1 MKKTVLMLALAFSA
15 VVGNAQSFKKADKF
29 VEGTVSYT
37 KSTGTDAS
45 YSINPTVG
53 YWMTDRFAIGAS
65 AELGKTTTKTTGFG
79 AFGRCQFL
87 TVGKNIN
94 VFSQLSLSTTTT
106 DVAGTK
112 TSPFTVNAGI
122 GAYSFV
128 TKRLALTMSLTD
140 LISYTSVDSKSTLTV
155 GFSGVNNPFS
165 TAKFG
170 VAYKF

>member
-1 MKKTVLMLALAFSA
+1 MKKTVLLLAVAFST
-15 VVGNAQSFKKADKF
+15 VIGNAQSFKKADKF
-29 VEGTVSYT
+29 LEGTVSYT
-37 KSTGTDAS
+37 KTTDVDAE

-53 YWMTDRFAIGAS
+53 YWLTDRFAAGVTAEIGKS
-65 AELGKTTTKTTGFG
+65 VEKTTSIG

-94 VFSQLSLSTTTT
+94 VFSQLNVLTNTV

-112 TSPFTVNAGI
+112 TSTFNTNLGL
-122 GAYSFV
+122 GAYCFV
-128 TKRLALTMSLTD
+128 SKKLALTMNLAD
-140 LISYTSVDSKSTLTV
+140 LISYSKVDSKSTLSV